1 MFYRSSKCVLT
12 AAFLAYNLLNTQ
24 NCPAAPTKTDSDSKV
39 AEKGKSGTGT
49 RAGAE
54 SKAEGEDM
62 FAGRHGHR
70 HGMHGMPGMQGM
82 SMPHLSSEEKA
93 QLRKEALEQ
102 ERKLYAPYL
111 VHGAADLDKSLA
123 DKAYQKGGALL
134 AEGKLKEAVASLD
147 TALKLFGT
155 KEEKALYKDLRFL
168 KFRQSRTYLT
178 RAMCHMRLN
187 DNQSAEADLTDA
199 IFFCSDY
206 SMPYRMRAGVYKNL
220 NRQEEC
226 LKDLAKASNLTPF
239 PAFIEVDM
247 RKMGMQGNFGLSS
260 SAKNLLHKKFGSMF
274 EEMAQRIYVDGTKG
288 LKKSKMHSA
297 YEKGRRARD
306 EYQFDKARGYFT
318 EAIKAGD
325 NPEEKKLFKK
335 TEYYKI
341 TLGRAYQNR
350 AFCSL
355 NLKEFET
362 AINDLNQAIKL
373 DPEAQE
379 NYINRGKAYQK
390 LGKPAEAKKDFDKAQ
405 SLTSTEVSPN
415 SD

>member
-1 MFYRSSKCVLT
+1 MFYRSSKCALT
-12 AAFLAYNLLNTQ
+12 AAYIALTLLDTQ
-24 NCPAAPTKTDSDSKV
+24 VWCAAGPTRTD
-39 AEKGKSGTGT
+39 
-49 RAGAE
+49 AGQGQ
-54 SKAEGEDM
+54 GEDM
-62 FAGRHGHR
+62 SAGRHGHGHR
-70 HGMHGMPGMQGM
+70 HGMHGMHGMPGMQGM
-82 SMPHLSSEEKA
+82 PGMSMPHLSDQEKA

-111 VHGAADLDKSLA
+111 VHGAADLDKSQA

-134 AEGKLKEAVASLD
+134 AEGKLKEAIASLD

-155 KEEKALYKDLRFL
+155 KEEKALYKDPRFL
-168 KFRQSRTYLT
+168 KFRQSRTYMT

-187 DNQSAEADLTDA
+187 DNESAEADLTDA

-226 LKDLAKASNLTPF
+226 LKDLAKASNLAPF

-260 SAKNLLHKKFGSMF
+260 NAKNLLHKKFGSMF
-274 EEMAQRIYVDGTKG
+274 EDMAKRIYVDGMNS
-288 LKKSKMHSA
+288 LKKSKMHTA
-297 YEKGRRARD
+297 YEKGRIARD
-306 EYQFDKARGYFT
+306 DYKFEKAREYFT

-325 NPEEKKLFKK
+325 SPEEKKLFKK
-335 TEYYKI
+335 PEYYKI

-355 NLKEFET
+355 NLREFET
-362 AINDLNQAIKL
+362 AIKDLNQAIKL

-390 LGKPAEAKKDFDKAQ
+390 LGKAAEARKDFDKAQ